1 MTMYDFPPKHLT
13 LERKMRLEK
22 ALKTVQEMNGSLD
35 IIMSL
40 QRALKEYDKGI
51 SFDPNV

>member
-22 ALKTVQEMNGSLD
+22 ALKDVQQMNGSKD
-35 IIMSL
+35 IISSL
-40 QRALKEYDKGI
+40 VLALKEYEKGI
-51 SFDPNV
+51 NFDTNF

>member
-1 MTMYDFPPKHLT
+1 MDIIPKHLT

-22 ALKTVQEMNGSLD
+22 ALRDVEAMNGSKD

-40 QRALKEYDKGI
+40 RIALKEYNKGI
-51 SFDPNV
+51 NFDTNF

>member
-1 MTMYDFPPKHLT
+1 MDIIPKHLT

-22 ALKTVQEMNGSLD
+22 ALRDVEAMNGSKD

-40 QRALKEYDKGI
+40 RIALKEYSKGI
-51 SFDPNV
+51 NFDTNF